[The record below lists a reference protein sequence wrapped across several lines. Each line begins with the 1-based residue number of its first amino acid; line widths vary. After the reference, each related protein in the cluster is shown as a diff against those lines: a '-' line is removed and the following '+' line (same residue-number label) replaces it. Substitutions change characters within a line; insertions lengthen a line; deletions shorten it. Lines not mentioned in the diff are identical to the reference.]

1 MTPQLNEETSSAK
14 PSIGTKSVSS
24 KFKRLSNTAFLTYI
38 GANTI
43 PQGNIWATLI
53 ATDIPDPAANTQH
66 ASNLFLDN
74 TTFKFW
80 CMMLA
85 RLTALALP
93 ASGHEVVWVTGS
105 LLRSK
110 HLTLVQIQG
119 KDNKKNE
126 AYGRWSNFVLWNH
139 KNVGICLFLVGSL
152 IQLSWIISPTKLYES
167 M

>member
-1 MTPQLNEETSSAK
+1 MFHMSEKPKIQEIQIIYHATTRWPLSASSAK

-24 KFKRLSNTAFLTYI
+24 NFKRLSNTAFLTYI

-66 ASNLFLDN
+66 AANL
-74 TTFKFW
+74 
-80 CMMLA
+80 C
-85 RLTALALP
+85 LTLP

-126 AYGRWSNFVLWNH
+126 VYGWWSNFILWNH

>member
-66 ASNLFLDN
+66 ASNLCLDN

-85 RLTALALP
+85 RLTALSLP

-119 KDNKKNE
+119 KDNKKKWGLWKMIQLYTMKPQKCRNM
-126 AYGRWSNFVLWNH
+126 FV
-139 KNVGICLFLVGSL
+139 
-152 IQLSWIISPTKLYES
+152 LSWIINPT
-167 M
+167 

>member
-1 MTPQLNEETSSAK
+1 M
-14 PSIGTKSVSS
+14 
-24 KFKRLSNTAFLTYI
+24 
-38 GANTI
+38 
-43 PQGNIWATLI
+43 I

-66 ASNLFLDN
+66 ASNLCLDN

-119 KDNKKNE
+119 KDNKKMRFME
-126 AYGRWSNFVLWNH
+126 DDPTLYYETTKMLEYV
-139 KNVGICLFLVGSL
+139 C
-152 IQLSWIISPTKLYES
+152 SWLDH
-167 M
+167 

>member
-66 ASNLFLDN
+66 ASNLCLDN

-119 KDNKKNE
+119 KDNKKLRYKKDDPTLQYE
-126 AYGRWSNFVLWNH
+126 TKKCRMM
-139 KNVGICLFLVGSL
+139 NV
-152 IQLSWIISPTKLYES
+152 LSWIINPTKLYES